1 MAAAEHFLA
10 EELERLML
18 LPLQSGE
25 ALRVWQAESQSLQRK
40 LQREYSG
47 LSVPEVVW
55 HYLADADIRAKDSE
69 SEYRARQEAEMRKV
83 IDALR
88 RS

>member
-10 EELERLML
+10 DELERLML
-18 LPLQSGE
+18 LPLRSGE
-25 ALRVWQAESQSLQRK
+25 ALRFWEAESQNLQSK
-40 LQREYSG
+40 LQREYSS
-47 LSVPEVVW
+47 LAVPEIVW
-55 HYLADADIRAKDSE
+55 HYLADADIRAKNSE
-69 SEYRARQEAEMRKV
+69 AEYRARQEAEIRKV